1 MICVVTQK
9 VDGTY
14 YAMVAVFISH
24 IDAREF
30 VARQYDQESYKIMEI
45 PAYEDWCNIRTMA
58 LDAVRE
64 VA

>member
-1 MICVVTQK
+1 MISVVTQK

-30 VARQYDQESYKIMEI
+30 VARQYDQESYQIAEI
-45 PAYEDWCNIRTMA
+45 PAYEDWCNIRAMA
-58 LDAVRE
+58 LDAIKE
-64 VA
+64 KA

>member
-1 MICVVTQK
+1 MISVVTQK

-14 YAMVAVFISH
+14 SIMVAAFISH

-30 VARQYDQESYKIMEI
+30 VARQYAQEEYQIAEI
-45 PAYEDWCNIRTMA
+45 PAYGDWVNIRTMA

-64 VA
+64 KA